1 MKSSTIAVLALLLR
15 TLAVAQPCPK
25 INTTTQTPATLRAI
39 VKSVNCL
46 VDSAPAPATLRSADI
61 RSADA
66 RNTDV
71 RNIDAR
77 NIDARAGAQVD
88 TLPIIGPQHSRMYPG
103 FVLAIL
109 SMPVD
114 AAHKSALVT
123 SDAPQATV
131 RGAGGGECKLKLN
144 PDRTLDAQCN
154 QAGGTVFVVFK

>member
-1 MKSSTIAVLALLLR
+1 MKLSIIAVLSFTLLASVASL
-15 TLAVAQPCPK
+15 AQPCPK
-25 INTTTQTPATLRAI
+25 VGTTTQTPATMRAL

-46 VDSAPAPATLRSADI
+46 VESNAAAPTATPATLRVAE
-61 RSADA
+61 
-66 RNTDV
+66 V
-71 RNIDAR
+71 R
-77 NIDARAGAQVD
+77 GGTQVD

-114 AAHKSALVT
+114 NTHKSGIVT
-123 SDAPQATV
+123 PDSPQAEV

-144 PDRTLDAQCN
+144 SDHTLDAQCN